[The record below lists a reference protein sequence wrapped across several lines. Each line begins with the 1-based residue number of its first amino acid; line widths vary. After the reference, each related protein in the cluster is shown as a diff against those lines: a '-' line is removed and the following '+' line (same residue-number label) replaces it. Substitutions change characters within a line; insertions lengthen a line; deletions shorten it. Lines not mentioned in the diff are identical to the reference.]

1 MKTVKQKLD
10 ITKVVLCAL
19 AGLFFFGAALFPET
33 PSKNAE
39 IFVFLGWL
47 MFLLAGVYAEL
58 SKRPW

>member
-1 MKTVKQKLD
+1 MKTARSMVE
-10 ITKVVLCAL
+10 TAKVVLFAL
-19 AGLFFFGAALFPET
+19 AGLFFFGAALYPET
-33 PSKNAE
+33 PAKNAE